1 MAKLSAVL
9 IFLPALIVGLVI
21 PARAQSSS
29 EKFPNEIEVRG
40 TVGIP
45 SGEANFS
52 GTTDSSQTID
62 FSRDFN
68 FDNKLGYDIRFIHR
82 SENEKHKFMVEYSR
96 DNWDQERMLTRTFTF
111 RGETFVANAAAEMDV
126 RVRSFLA
133 RYAYR
138 WGNEKIRFGPMG
150 TIGVINTSVDL
161 TGTTNNGT
169 RTAEGSIT
177 KFAATVGYDLEATP
191 TENVMIFHSLGAIAF
206 QGEHLF
212 HTEGGV
218 KFFPSH
224 HLGVVGG
231 YRFQRYK
238 VEDGDNFITIRAH
251 GPFFG
256 GVFRF

>member
-1 MAKLSAVL
+1 MFVL
-9 IFLPALIVGLVI
+9 GLAFI
-21 PARAQSSS
+21 TAHAQSGTAA
-29 EKFPNEIEVRG
+29 PRNEIEVRG

-62 FSRDFN
+62 FSRDFD
-68 FDNKLGYDIRFIHR
+68 FDNKLGYDLRFIHR
-82 SENEKHKFMVEYSR
+82 SENQKHKFMVEYAR
-96 DNWDQERMLTRTFTF
+96 DNWDQERTLMRTFTF
-111 RGETFVANAAAEMDV
+111 RGQTFVANAAAEMDV

-138 WGNEKIRFGPMG
+138 WGNEKVRFGPMG
-150 TIGVINTSVDL
+150 NMGVISTSAEL
-161 TGTTNNGT
+161 TSTTNNAT
-169 RTAEGSIT
+169 RSAEGKIT
-177 KFAATVGYDLEATP
+177 KFAATLGYDLEATP

-218 KFFPSH
+218 KYYPSR

-231 YRFQRYK
+231 YRFQRYR
-238 VEDGDNFITIRAH
+238 VEKDNDFIKIRAH